1 LAERPRSTQRLMVR
15 LLYALGTSAIVAAC
29 GISGLCVW
37 QCSSGRSQRADVNLA
52 SSVLGAFREKASHSN
67 GRGFEEK
74 TPPLVKQAE
83 AFASCLVPAQPAKKA
98 EVPVTGQ
105 ATTMATPPIR
115 PVIASVKFKL
125 VGTSYY
131 PNQPKRSMALISEP
145 DSGVG
150 SERWVK
156 EGAQVEHFVI
166 HEIRHGLIIYRDGDN
181 LREMA
186 VESGMSTPSLV
197 QDTRLGVRKV
207 SAAVDGIGTLAPI
220 GNGPNSIEIIG
231 GN

>member
-1 LAERPRSTQRLMVR
+1 MIR
-15 LLYALGTSAIVAAC
+15 LLHIASLVALLAAGSLWGSCIQQWLGETQPHETSWD
-29 GISGLCVW
+29 SP
-37 QCSSGRSQRADVNLA
+37 
-52 SSVLGAFREKASHSN
+52 GAVQVFRERN
-67 GRGFEEK
+67 GGLKNDDGEK

-83 AFASCLVPAQPAKKA
+83 ALAAYLAPAQPAKKA
-98 EVPVTGQ
+98 ETPVVEQGTV
-105 ATTMATPPIR
+105 APIPPIR
-115 PVIASVKFKL
+115 PVAASAKFKL

-145 DSGVG
+145 DLGAG

-166 HEIRHGLIIYRDGDN
+166 HEIRHGLIVYRDGDN

-186 VESGMSTPSLV
+186 VESGMRTPRLV
-197 QDTRLGVRKV
+197 QDARLGVRKV
-207 SAAVDGIGTLAPI
+207 SAAVDGIGTLAPV
-220 GNGPNSIEIIG
+220 GDGPNSVEIAA